1 MKKIYLNIE
10 VHQPLKLQTFR
21 FFEIMNN
28 HYYYDDYE
36 NEFNIKKRSELSYLP
51 ANKILLDLIHSYKDA
66 FKMSFLFSGVVL
78 DQFELYAP
86 EMIDSYKTLINTD
99 CVELL
104 SGTYSN
110 TFGPLSNNLLYG
122 DQKKLQEERI
132 KVLFNKEPIAVPNRK
147 LEYSGVG
154 SPEIRILSGDRK
166 LNEVLSVYFSSQDP
180 YKLFNNPEKFV
191 KAISNCSDSN
201 CVVDIFI
208 PYNIAGDCQSA
219 NRGLLEFLESFPSEV
234 ISKSDFTFANH
245 SEAGDYLLP
254 SLSADQMVSK
264 ISKNNESFYE
274 SCNEMQIDAF
284 EKLYSYSEKIKL
296 CNDLLINKDWLYLQT
311 CDHFYLMDPVL
322 YEESEFHGIFIP
334 YDSPYFAYINFMNIL
349 TDFSD
354 RLEKWFSNHYKD
366 QKCISDKIAGVDKY
380 EHNSTLLR
388 RTKKSTGNL
397 VNFMENQ
404 I

>member
-1 MKKIYLNIE
+1 MKKICLNIE
-10 VHQPLKLQTFR
+10 VHQLMKLQTFR
-21 FFEIMNN
+21 FFEILNN

-36 NEFNIKKRSELSYLP
+36 NEFNIKKISELSYLP
-51 ANKILLDLIHSYKDA
+51 VNKILLDLIHSCKGA

-110 TFGPLSNNLLYG
+110 TFGPLSNNLLYD

-132 KVLFNKEPIAVPNRK
+132 KVMFNKEPIAVPNRSLK
-147 LEYSGVG
+147 YSGVG
-154 SPEIRILSGDRK
+154 YPVIRILSGDRK
-166 LNEVLSVYFSSQDP
+166 LNEVLSLDFSFQDP

-191 KAISNCSDSN
+191 KVINNCSDNN

-208 PYNIAGDCQSA
+208 PYNVAGDCQSA
-219 NRGLLEFLESFPSEV
+219 NRGLLEFLESFPLE
-234 ISKSDFTFANH
+234 ILSKSDFTFANH

-254 SLSADQMVSK
+254 SLLADQIDAK
-264 ISKNNESFYE
+264 HSKNIESFYE

-311 CDHFYLMDPVL
+311 CDHFYFMDTVL
-322 YEESEFHGIFIP
+322 YEESEFPGIYLP
-334 YDSPYFAYINFMNIL
+334 YDSPYFAYINYMNIL
-349 TDFSD
+349 MDFSD
-354 RLEKWFSNHYKD
+354 RLDKWFCKPD
-366 QKCISDKIAGVDKY
+366 VQLQC
-380 EHNSTLLR
+380 
-388 RTKKSTGNL
+388 
-397 VNFMENQ
+397 
-404 I
+404 